1 MFIKSVT
8 EVDVDFEDV
17 RAAML
22 SNPREWL
29 ASLAATAGDDGDRLL
44 VDVGLQVA
52 GHEVSRRAELEVG
65 EPMTSDRVVLL
76 PVRLRIEEHER
87 LFPSL
92 EGSLDAAWLGPGR
105 TYLALTANY
114 EPPFG
119 IVGRAV
125 DRALLHRVAEAVAQR
140 FLEAV
145 AGELEARS
153 FATSGGTSP

>member
-1 MFIKSVT
+1 MFVKSVT

-22 SNPREWL
+22 NDPRAWL
-29 ASLAATAGDDGDRLL
+29 ANIAATAGEDGDRLL
-44 VDVGLQVA
+44 VGVGLQVA

-65 EPMTSDRVVLL
+65 EPITSDRVVLL
-76 PVRLRIEEHER
+76 PVRLRVEEYER